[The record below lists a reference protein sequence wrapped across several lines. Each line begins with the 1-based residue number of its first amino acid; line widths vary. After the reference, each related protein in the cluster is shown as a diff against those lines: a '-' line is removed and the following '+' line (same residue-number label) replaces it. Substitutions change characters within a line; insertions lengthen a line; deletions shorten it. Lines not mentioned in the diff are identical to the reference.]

1 MGVDIVPRG
10 LNLDEASEGKIDDE
24 NGRLRY
30 LPLLVYDDEIGVRT
44 TTTSRK
50 TSLSFF
56 LSLYKGPNGAVNP
69 LTSRNDP
76 TLTSSSSPP

>member
-10 LNLDEASEGKIDDE
+10 FNLDEASEGKIDNE

-56 LSLYKGPNGAVNP
+56 FVVIQGPQRGCKP
-69 LTSRNDP
+69 SYIQK
-76 TLTSSSSPP
+76 